1 LSKFITTAGAL
12 PDFSPALGHTYIPP
26 TTASRLKPTESQ
38 LGQTSKENTP
48 LPDSLQSKKSITSSN
63 SSTYLSSR
71 LLEHTLDITLKYGD
85 EYMDENPIT
94 GHPGEFHL
102 SSTGRKE
109 AGKLAV
115 PAAGAKG
122 PLSTA
127 TKAALAPPA
136 LKTDIPPTRKGS
148 KSKESPKT
156 PGGGPPKPKRRKS
169 KALVSAGGAGST

>member
-1 LSKFITTAGAL
+1 
-12 PDFSPALGHTYIPP
+12 
-26 TTASRLKPTESQ
+26 
-38 LGQTSKENTP
+38 
-48 LPDSLQSKKSITSSN
+48 
-63 SSTYLSSR
+63 
-71 LLEHTLDITLKYGD
+71 LEETLNITLKYGD

-127 TKAALAPPA
+127 TKATPAPPT
-136 LKTDIPPTRKGS
+136 LKTDIPPARKGS

-156 PGGGPPKPKRRKS
+156 PGAGGPPKPKRRKS
-169 KALVSAGGAGST
+169 KALVSAGGVSPT